1 MRRVLVFMFTA
12 LLIWSVSIT
21 AQAIT
26 EEEKLQ
32 DALKTG
38 QIIRLHVIAAGDDEE
53 NQRIKLCVR
62 DKVLTAWRDKMTD
75 IKSCDDMMDFLRDN
89 RQALADAALA
99 AAREEGFEGDV
110 TAKVGVFTFPDRWYG
125 SVLVPAGNYNS
136 LRIVLGSGEG
146 KNWWC
151 VLFPNLCLSLA
162 SSDTPPAEQPVPQ
175 PTASSSAQTEPQ
187 PEFSWWVGRLFSAWP
202 LLPPV

>member
-62 DKVLTAWRDKMTD
+62 D
-75 IKSCDDMMDFLRDN
+75 
-89 RQALADAALA
+89 
-99 AAREEGFEGDV
+99 
-110 TAKVGVFTFPDRWYG
+110 
-125 SVLVPAGNYNS
+125 
-136 LRIVLGSGEG
+136 
-146 KNWWC
+146 
-151 VLFPNLCLSLA
+151 
-162 SSDTPPAEQPVPQ
+162 
-175 PTASSSAQTEPQ
+175 
-187 PEFSWWVGRLFSAWP
+187 
-202 LLPPV
+202 